1 VGKAK
6 PDDVD
11 AVSAQPSSTVKRR
24 WFALVLLVGVAML
37 VFFGLRAWRQM
48 DFAQR
53 VESGA
58 VQVETLRGW
67 MTLSYIER
75 VYGVPEAEQRAALGL
90 PATGFEDR
98 SLREW
103 LDSQGQ
109 DAEAGRRVV
118 EALILQRR
126 PAADRP

>member
-1 VGKAK
+1 MTRPTFSSQA
-6 PDDVD
+6 
-11 AVSAQPSSTVKRR
+11 PSRVKRW
-24 WFALVLLVGVAML
+24 WFVLVLLVGMAML
-37 VFFGLRAWRQM
+37 FFFGLRAWRQM
-48 DFAQR
+48 EFAQR

-75 VYGVPEAEQRAALGL
+75 VYGVPEAELRAALGL

-103 LDSQGQ
+103 LNTQGM

-126 PAADRP
+126 PATDRP

>member
-1 VGKAK
+1 M
-6 PDDVD
+6 
-11 AVSAQPSSTVKRR
+11 RR
-24 WFALVLLVGVAML
+24 WWFLLVLLVGVAML

-118 EALILQRR
+118 ETLILQRH